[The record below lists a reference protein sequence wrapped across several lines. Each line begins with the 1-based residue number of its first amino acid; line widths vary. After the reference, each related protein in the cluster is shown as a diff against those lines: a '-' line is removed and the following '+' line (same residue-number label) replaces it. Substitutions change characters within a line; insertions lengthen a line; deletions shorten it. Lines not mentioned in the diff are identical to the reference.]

1 LKKWQNGRVL
11 KKRVSTMNLKS
22 KENLIGYVFISPW
35 LIGFILLNI
44 GPMIMSFIFSFTSY
58 DCFSSLKFIGFN
70 NYISMVTNDSLFKNA
85 LLVTFKYVLFY
96 VPLRVVVALTIAMLL
111 NQQIRGMSFY
121 RTIYYIPSILGGGV
135 AVSVMWKMILSKDGA
150 INALLGMLGLEGPNW
165 LADPNTALFSMVIM
179 SCWAFGSAMVIFLA
193 GLKGIPKELYEASSV
208 DGASPVRQFFSITL
222 PLLSPVIFFNIVMTL
237 IDGFQVFTQAFIMTS
252 GGPLNSTRFYV
263 LYLYQ
268 NGFQYFRMGYA
279 SAMAWILFIIIM
291 GFTLLIFKTSAFWVY
306 YQSVEEGK

>member
-1 LKKWQNGRVL
+1 
-11 KKRVSTMNLKS
+11 MNLKS

>member
-1 LKKWQNGRVL
+1 
-11 KKRVSTMNLKS
+11 MNLKS

-35 LIGFILLNI
+35 LIGFILLDI

-179 SCWAFGSAMVIFLA
+179 SCWAFGSSMVIFLA

>member
-1 LKKWQNGRVL
+1 
-11 KKRVSTMNLKS
+11 
-22 KENLIGYVFISPW
+22 
-35 LIGFILLNI
+35 
-44 GPMIMSFIFSFTSY
+44 
-58 DCFSSLKFIGFN
+58 
-70 NYISMVTNDSLFKNA
+70 
-85 LLVTFKYVLFY
+85 
-96 VPLRVVVALTIAMLL
+96 
-111 NQQIRGMSFY
+111 
-121 RTIYYIPSILGGGV
+121 
-135 AVSVMWKMILSKDGA
+135 
-150 INALLGMLGLEGPNW
+150 MLGLEGPNW

>member
-1 LKKWQNGRVL
+1 
-11 KKRVSTMNLKS
+11 MNLKS

-35 LIGFILLNI
+35 LIGFILLDI